1 MKISTTQTQTDFK
14 QAFSGSGIGVG
25 KTKTSNAD
33 IDPVETDLRCENEVH
48 YLFVNAF
55 SSTIWALSINLA
67 YGFGSVISKL
77 VDFIVTL
84 FKPFLN

>member
-1 MKISTTQTQTDFK
+1 MKFSTTQTPADFK
-14 QAFSGSGIGVG
+14 HAFSSAYIGVG
-25 KTKTSNAD
+25 ITKTSSAD

-55 SSTIWALSINLA
+55 SSTILALAINLV

-84 FKPFLN
+84 FKSFLN